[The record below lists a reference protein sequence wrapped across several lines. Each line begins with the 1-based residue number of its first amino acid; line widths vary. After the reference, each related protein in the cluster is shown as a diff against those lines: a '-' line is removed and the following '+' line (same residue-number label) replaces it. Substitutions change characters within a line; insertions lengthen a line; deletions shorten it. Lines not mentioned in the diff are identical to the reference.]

1 MRVCCL
7 ASSPEVCCL
16 VCLHLCCTHRSLGCA
31 DWAMN
36 IDNASFTVSRS
47 VKMRKADSD
56 AAEEERPCTSTALG
70 PQASDP
76 PTEPLKAYKAQRLR
90 TVGLINLAAVMER
103 CDEQV
108 WIAFSGPS
116 CNSKRVPRNCIH
128 CATPAVMIHSSVQ
141 ILPALYNALGQA
153 FNASPTQLG
162 YLTLARALVQA
173 LASPLG
179 GISGTWQCR
188 RLVDRIIQALHACVV
203 KAPVYAAPAFVPGM
217 HAGLTCACC
226 GRPLLQQGMGDC
238 AGLRAVGRDDD
249 RLRLVQFRGAGHL
262 LLGRERHR
270 WAPESIAH
278 ALMGLRWPH
287 IRLMSH

>member
-1 MRVCCL
+1 
-7 ASSPEVCCL
+7 
-16 VCLHLCCTHRSLGCA
+16 
-31 DWAMN
+31 MN
-36 IDNASFTVSRS
+36 IDNASFTTSRS

-76 PTEPLKAYKAQRLR
+76 PSDPHKAQRLR

-108 WIAFSGPS
+108 WSAFSGPS
-116 CNSKRVPRNCIH
+116 CGSKRVPRSCIH
-128 CATPAVMIHSSVQ
+128 WSTPAVMIHSSVQ

-179 GISGTWQCR
+179 GISGNWQCC
-188 RLVDRIIQALHACVV
+188 RLVNRIIPSLACMCCKSTCLCSTCFCSRHACGVD
-203 KAPVYAAPAFVPGM
+203 
-217 HAGLTCACC
+217 LC
-226 GRPLLQQGMGDC
+226 LLRQATTTTGYG
-238 AGLRAVGRDDD
+238 
-249 RLRLVQFRGAGHL
+249 
-262 LLGRERHR
+262 
-270 WAPESIAH
+270 
-278 ALMGLRWPH
+278 
-287 IRLMSH
+287 